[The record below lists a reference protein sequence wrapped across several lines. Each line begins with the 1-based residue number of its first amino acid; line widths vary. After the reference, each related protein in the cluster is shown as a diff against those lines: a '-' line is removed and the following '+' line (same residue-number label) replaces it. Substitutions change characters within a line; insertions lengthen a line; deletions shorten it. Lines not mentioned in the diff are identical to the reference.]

1 MTFCGYEIQTH
12 KNSKERLFIMT
23 RTHTINK
30 RFCFVFKFI
39 LCHNKKYIKKHSFEP
54 FCVWVLF

>member
-30 RFCFVFKFI
+30 RFCFVLFLNLFYVI
-39 LCHNKKYIKKHSFEP
+39 IKNI
-54 FCVWVLF
+54 